1 MHRAPGGRSGSC
13 TLAPAMRRRT
23 PLLLLC
29 LGLSACTTSTAAPPP
44 PPPSAAA
51 VLAPAAPS
59 TSSSA
64 AVALAPEA
72 PSPGKTLRE
81 ATLRTSVALDTV
93 KSLVDTAS
101 PRLSGSP
108 GGKAAV
114 DWAQRA
120 METAG
125 LAKVHAE
132 SVKVPH
138 WERGDESGE
147 ILAPHAH
154 KLSLAALGG
163 SVGTPAA
170 GIEAEVIEVDS
181 LDALDKLDAKDV
193 KGKIVFFHVIMERLK
208 DGSGY
213 GKAVRVRGSGAIA
226 AAKLGAVGVVIR
238 SIGTD
243 VNRTPH
249 TGAMRYDPKVEKI
262 PAAALAIPDAD
273 LLHRLVAQ
281 GKPVRL
287 KLKLGARSF
296 PDADSA
302 NMIGDVVGS
311 SLPDEVILLGAHL
324 DSWDLGQGA
333 IDDAAGCA
341 IILEAGRQIA
351 LLNPKPKR
359 TVRVVFFANEENGLA
374 GAKAYAK
381 AHEAEVAKHVLAFEA
396 DFGAARVVEARYSGG
411 EDKRPQF
418 LTIAALLAP
427 LGVTMST
434 EPAEG
439 GADISTLQALGVPML
454 DLRQDGTTYFD
465 FHHTAN
471 DTVER
476 IEKAEID
483 QAAAAFTA
491 AAFAAADAPSDFGR
505 LPEERR
511 EHRH

>member
-1 MHRAPGGRSGSC
+1 
-13 TLAPAMRRRT
+13 MRRRT

-29 LGLSACTTSTAAPPP
+29 LAACATSAAPPP
-44 PPPSAAA
+44 PESPAA
-51 VLAPAAPS
+51 VTAPAAPS
-59 TSSSA
+59 SSASA
-64 AVALAPEA
+64 AVVEAPEA
-72 PSPGKTLRE
+72 PSPGQKLRD

-93 KSLVDTAS
+93 RSLVDEAS
-101 PRLSGSP
+101 PRLSGSA
-108 GGKAAV
+108 GGKAAIG
-114 DWAQRA
+114 WAQRA
-120 METAG
+120 MEAAG
-125 LAKVHAE
+125 LARVHAE
-132 SVKVPH
+132 PVKVPH

-147 ILAPHAH
+147 LLAPHAH
-154 KLSLAALGG
+154 ALSLAALGG

-170 GIEAEVIEVDS
+170 GLEAEVIEVGS
-181 LDALDKLDAKDV
+181 LDALDKLDPKDV
-193 KGKIVFFHVIMERLK
+193 KGKIVFFHVIMERLN

-238 SIGTD
+238 SIGTG

-249 TGAMRYDPKVEKI
+249 TGAMRYDPKVPKI

-287 KLKLGARSF
+287 KLKLGARTL

-302 NMIGDVVGS
+302 NVIGEVPGS
-311 SLPDEVILLGAHL
+311 SLPDEVVLLGAHL

-333 IDDAAGCA
+333 IDDGAGCA

-351 LLNPKPKR
+351 RQDPKPKR
-359 TVRVVFFANEENGLA
+359 TVRIVFFANEENGLA
-374 GAKAYAK
+374 GATAYAK
-381 AHEAEVAKHVLAFEA
+381 AHAAEVPKHVIALEA
-396 DFGAARVVEARYSGG
+396 DFGAGRVVEVRYSGA

-418 LTIAALLAP
+418 LTIAALLKP
-427 LGVTMST
+427 LGVTLST
-434 EPAEG
+434 EPAGG
-439 GADISTLQALGVPML
+439 GADISPLQALGVPIL

-483 QAAAAFTA
+483 QAAAAFA
-491 AAFAAADAPSDFGR
+491 AAAYAAADAPSAFGR
-505 LPEERR
+505 LPEDKRDN
-511 EHRH
+511 HH

>member
-1 MHRAPGGRSGSC
+1 
-13 TLAPAMRRRT
+13 MRRRT

-29 LGLSACTTSTAAPPP
+29 LAACATSAAPPP
-44 PPPSAAA
+44 PESPAA
-51 VLAPAAPS
+51 VIAPAAPS
-59 TSSSA
+59 SSASA
-64 AVALAPEA
+64 AVVEAPEA
-72 PSPGKTLRE
+72 PSPGQKLRD

-93 KSLVDTAS
+93 RSLVDEAS
-101 PRLSGSP
+101 PRLSGSA
-108 GGKAAV
+108 GGKAAIG
-114 DWAQRA
+114 WAQRA
-120 METAG
+120 MAAAG
-125 LAKVHAE
+125 LARVHVE
-132 SVKVPH
+132 PVKVPH

-147 ILAPHAH
+147 LLAPHAH
-154 KLSLAALGG
+154 ALSLAALGG

-170 GIEAEVIEVDS
+170 GLEAEVIEVAS
-181 LDALDKLDAKDV
+181 LDALDKLDPKDV
-193 KGKIVFFHVIMERLK
+193 KGKIVFFHVIMERLN

-213 GKAVRVRGSGAIA
+213 GKAVRVRGSGAAA

-238 SIGTD
+238 SIGTG

-249 TGAMRYDPKVEKI
+249 TGAMRYDPKVPKI

-273 LLHRLVAQ
+273 LLHRVVAQ

-287 KLKLGARSF
+287 KLELGARTL

-302 NMIGDVVGS
+302 NVIGEVLGS
-311 SLPDEVILLGAHL
+311 SLPDEVVLLGAHL

-333 IDDAAGCA
+333 LDDGAGCA

-351 LLNPKPKR
+351 RMDPKPKR
-359 TVRVVFFANEENGLA
+359 TVRVVFFANEENGLE

-381 AHEAEVAKHVLAFEA
+381 AHAAEVPKHVIAFEA
-396 DFGAARVVEARYSGG
+396 DFGAGRVVAVRYAGA

-418 LTIAALLAP
+418 LTIASLLKP
-427 LGVTMST
+427 LGVALST
-434 EPAEG
+434 EPAGG
-439 GADISTLQALGVPML
+439 GADISPLQALGVPML

-483 QAAAAFTA
+483 QAAAAFA
-491 AAFAAADAPSDFGR
+491 AAAYAAADAPSDFGR
-505 LPEERR
+505 LPEDKRDN
-511 EHRH
+511 HH

>member
-1 MHRAPGGRSGSC
+1 
-13 TLAPAMRRRT
+13 MRCRT
-23 PLLLLC
+23 PLLLVC
-29 LGLSACTTSTAAPPP
+29 LGLAACTTSTAAPPP
-44 PPPSAAA
+44 ASSA
-51 VLAPAAPS
+51 VVTAPAAPPAS
-59 TSSSA
+59 ASA
-64 AVALAPEA
+64 AAPAPEA
-72 PSPGKTLRE
+72 ASPARTLRE
-81 ATLRTSVALDTV
+81 TTQRTSIALDTV

-108 GGKAAV
+108 GGKAALG
-114 DWAQRA
+114 WAQHA
-120 METAG
+120 MEVAG
-125 LAKVHAE
+125 LSKIHAE
-132 SVKVPH
+132 PVKVPH
-138 WERGDESGE
+138 WERGEESGE
-147 ILAPHAH
+147 ILAPQPH

-181 LDALDKLDAKDV
+181 LDALAKLDAKDV

-213 GKAVRVRGSGAIA
+213 GKAVRVRGSGAVA

-243 VNRTPH
+243 VNRAPH
-249 TGAMRYDPKVEKI
+249 TGAMHYDPKVEKI

-273 LLHRLVAQ
+273 LLHRLFAL

-287 KLKLGARSF
+287 KLKLGAQSF

-302 NMIGDVVGS
+302 NILGDVVGS
-311 SLPDEVILLGAHL
+311 SLPDEVVLLAAHL

-341 IILEAGRQIA
+341 IILEVGRQIA
-351 LLNPKPKR
+351 LMNPRPKR
-359 TVRVVFFANEENGLA
+359 TVRVVFFANEENGLE

-381 AHEAEVAKHVLAFEA
+381 AHESEVAKHVLAFEA
-396 DFGAARVVEARYSGG
+396 DFGAARVVEARFSGG

-418 LTIAALLAP
+418 LTIAGLLAP
-427 LGVTMST
+427 LGVAMST

-439 GADISTLQALGVPML
+439 GADISTLQALGVPLL

-476 IEKAEID
+476 IDKAEID
-483 QAAAAFTA
+483 QAAAAFA
-491 AAFAAADAPSDFGR
+491 AAAYSAADAPGDFGR

>member
-1 MHRAPGGRSGSC
+1 
-13 TLAPAMRRRT
+13 MRRRT

-29 LGLSACTTSTAAPPP
+29 LGLAACTTSTAAPPP
-44 PPPSAAA
+44 AASAA

-59 TSSSA
+59 TSASA
-64 AVALAPEA
+64 AVAPAPEA

-81 ATLRTSVALDTV
+81 TTLRTSVALDTV

-120 METAG
+120 MEAAG

-132 SVKVPH
+132 PVKVPH

-147 ILAPHAH
+147 LLAPHAH
-154 KLSLAALGG
+154 QLSLAALGG

-170 GIEAEVIEVDS
+170 GIEAEVLEVDS
-181 LDALDKLDAKDV
+181 LDALAKLDARDV

-273 LLHRLVAQ
+273 LLHRLVAL

-287 KLKLGARSF
+287 KFKLGAKSF

-311 SLPDEVILLGAHL
+311 SLPDEVVLLGAHL

-333 IDDAAGCA
+333 IDDGAGCA

-381 AHEAEVAKHVLAFEA
+381 AHEADIPRHVLAFEA

>member
-1 MHRAPGGRSGSC
+1 
-13 TLAPAMRRRT
+13 MRRRT
-23 PLLLLC
+23 PLLLAC
-29 LGLSACTTSTAAPPP
+29 LALAACTPTSAAPPP
-44 PPPSAAA
+44 AA
-51 VLAPAAPS
+51 
-59 TSSSA
+59 SA
-64 AVALAPEA
+64 AVTAPLPPSGSAAVEAPEA
-72 PSPGKTLRE
+72 PTVGKRLRE
-81 ATLRTSVALDTV
+81 TTLRTSVALDTV
-93 KSLVDTAS
+93 KSLVDEAS

-108 GGKAAV
+108 GGKAALG
-114 DWAQRA
+114 WAQKA
-120 METAG
+120 MESAG
-125 LAKVHAE
+125 LAKVRAE
-132 SVKVPH
+132 PVKVPH

-147 ILAPHAH
+147 LLAPYAH

-170 GIEAEVIEVDS
+170 GIEAEVIEVAS
-181 LDALDKLDAKDV
+181 LDAIEKLDAKDV
-193 KGKIVFFHVIMERLK
+193 KGKIVFFHVVMEREK

-213 GKAVRVRGSGAIA
+213 GKAVGVRGKGAIA
-226 AAKLGAVGVVIR
+226 AARLGAVAVVIR

-243 VNRTPH
+243 TNRAPH

-273 LLHRLVAQ
+273 LLHRIVAQ
-281 GKPVRL
+281 GKSVRL
-287 KLKLGARSF
+287 KLKLGAKTL

-302 NMIGDVVGS
+302 NMVGDVVGS
-311 SLPDEVILLGAHL
+311 SLPDEVVLLGAHL

-333 IDDAAGCA
+333 IDDGAGCA

-351 LLNPKPKR
+351 RLDPKPKR

-374 GAKAYAK
+374 GATAYAK
-381 AHEAEVAKHVLAFEA
+381 AHADEVPKHVIALEA
-396 DFGAARVVEARYSGG
+396 DFGAARVVEARYAGG
-411 EDKRPQF
+411 EDKRAQF
-418 LTIAALLAP
+418 LTVAALLKP
-427 LGVTMST
+427 LGVALST

-439 GADISTLQALGVPML
+439 GADISPLQALGVPMM

-483 QAAAAFTA
+483 QAAAAFAA

-505 LPEERR
+505 LPEDKR